1 MRKPEKPM
9 MFIGND
15 ELTKKMIAHY
25 WVEFRQYRRSRR
37 LIEFVV
43 ITVFIILL
51 VLVGVFI

>member
-1 MRKPEKPM
+1 MKKPEKPV

-15 ELTKKMIAHY
+15 ELTKKMIANY
-25 WVEFRQYRRSRR
+25 WVEFRQYRRNRR

-43 ITVFIILL
+43 IAVFIILL